1 MEIELRRFEKTIFEI
16 IEIEQHTCLIKLR
29 LRVTILP
36 LQTARAAYLNVWQLP
51 DCLGQQSL
59 LTLIIP
65 PACLS
70 AAAQSVEQRH
80 RSEVSLQITQLI
92 LACGKNLR
100 HRQPAPC
107 EMSGQINECVILIAA
122 GSYHTYDSRAVS
134 IRHTVILTVTAR
146 HLQFLNV
153 YRRLSTPLSVQVYQL
168 LQNVPIILC
177 QTFYSYTRT
186 DKRCPALFF

>member
-1 MEIELRRFEKTIFEI
+1 MPHQTQAAGNNSPTPDRARRVSE
-16 IEIEQHTCLIKLR
+16 CL
-29 LRVTILP
+29 
-36 LQTARAAYLNVWQLP
+36 AAA
-51 DCLGQQSL
+51 DCLSQQSL

-80 RSEVSLQITQLI
+80 RTEVSLQITQLI

-100 HRQPAPC
+100 HRQPASC

-177 QTFYSYTRT
+177 QTFYSHTRT